1 MDSLLTQPILLLGA
15 SAASELGAQVATV
28 VISFAIVVAI
38 LYAVA
43 WKPVLKLLDDRRAE
57 IEKTF
62 DDIDR
67 KTAETTAKLKDYEE
81 RLRRID
87 DEARER
93 LNKAVDEG
101 RRMAAELIDKARADA
116 DDIAEKA
123 RAAMAL
129 EIESAR
135 ITLRRDAAE
144 MALAAAGKLL
154 ETEMDDQ
161 RHRALV
167 DNFLAEAQRAN
178 LS

>member
-1 MDSLLTQPILLLGA
+1 MTDLLTHPLVLMGA
-15 SAASELGAQVATV
+15 AAAPELTAQVVTV

-43 WKPVLKLLDDRRAE
+43 WKPVLKLLDDRRSE

-67 KTAETTAKLKDYEE
+67 KQAESAAMMKDYEE

-101 RRMAAELIDKARADA
+101 RRVAAELIEKARHDA
-116 DDIAEKA
+116 DEIAEKA

-129 EIESAR
+129 EIDAAR
-135 ITLRRDAAE
+135 LTLRREAAD

-154 ETEMDDQ
+154 ETEMDDT
-161 RHRALV
+161 RHRQTV
-167 DNFLAEAQRAN
+167 ESFLAEVERAR